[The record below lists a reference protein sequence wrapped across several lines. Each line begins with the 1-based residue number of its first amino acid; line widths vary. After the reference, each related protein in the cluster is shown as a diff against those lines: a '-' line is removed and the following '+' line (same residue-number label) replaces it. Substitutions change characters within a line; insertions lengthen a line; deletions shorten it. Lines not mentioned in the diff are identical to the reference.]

1 MSSGSSVG
9 NYATYIKKK
18 RLERSGLEV
27 SVVNAQSAPFA
38 NKPVESPSILRNSS
52 ALNSTFESEKE
63 NEPPK
68 KVTKSPVKN
77 QFYSLRKRGK
87 TRVPFQ
93 EIEIVPNEPS
103 FDNEIIEAAEIETN
117 ENRAINALVLNK
129 TNQNQTNEVTETYQ
143 NQAVEATEINQNQ
156 DDEFDAFGNV
166 APAIN
171 NAKSRILREFREEII
186 CDIDS
191 LKTKVLETL
200 LKLEQEL
207 M

>member
-1 MSSGSSVG
+1 M
-9 NYATYIKKK
+9 
-18 RLERSGLEV
+18 
-27 SVVNAQSAPFA
+27 
-38 NKPVESPSILRNSS
+38 
-52 ALNSTFESEKE
+52 NSTFESEKE

-93 EIEIVPNEPS
+93 EIEIVPNRKTASSLSEPS

-117 ENRAINALVLNK
+117 ENRAIDALVLHK
-129 TNQNQTNEVTETYQ
+129 TNQNQTNEVTKTYQNQTIEAPEAETYQ